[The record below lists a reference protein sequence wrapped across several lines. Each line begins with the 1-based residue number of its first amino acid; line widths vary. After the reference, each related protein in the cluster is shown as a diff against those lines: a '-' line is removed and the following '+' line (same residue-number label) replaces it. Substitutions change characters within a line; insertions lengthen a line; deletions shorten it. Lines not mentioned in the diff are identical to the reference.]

1 MTKKFIKKFIP
12 KIILKLREKVLNKRT
27 RNKFSKMGNKE
38 IFKEIYL
45 KKLWSPEFKKSQ
57 YKFYSG
63 VGSYFP
69 ELVNEYLDKIENFL
83 HSLGYKPNIVDLGCG
98 DFVIG
103 SKIRK
108 FCKNYIA
115 IDIFD
120 ELISYNK
127 KRYKNLNIDFRVL
140 DITQDELPNG
150 DVCFVRQVFQHMS
163 NEEIMNTINEIKKKY
178 KYLVITEHLA
188 ESKNFVANLDKPTG
202 PDTRLYENSGVIL
215 TLPPFNLKVFK
226 DTDICEIYSDSIE
239 GVLSTK
245 ILQLYK

>member
-12 KIILKLREKVLNKRT
+12 KIILKLREKVLNKRA

-127 KRYKNLNIDFRVL
+127 KKYENLNIDFRVL
-140 DITQDELPNG
+140 DITQNELPNG
-150 DVCFVRQVFQHMS
+150 DVCFVGKFFQNM
-163 NEEIMNTINEIKKKY
+163 
-178 KYLVITEHLA
+178 
-188 ESKNFVANLDKPTG
+188 
-202 PDTRLYENSGVIL
+202 
-215 TLPPFNLKVFK
+215 FNK
-226 DTDICEIYSDSIE
+226 
-239 GVLSTK
+239 
-245 ILQLYK
+245 